1 MDVVGVVRTPGV
13 QHGQPV
19 AGVDGVDRGHRDHR
33 QHLRSDLLGGATERG
48 AHGVVVVDQVGLAVP
63 IALGQFSDPLTHGP
77 DSTKS
82 PSNSIRGARS
92 TDGYGKLDVMDA
104 LSHLVVKRDG
114 DLTTITL
121 DRPEKRNAL
130 ALDVLLELDEVFEAV
145 GASDARGVVLA
156 ANGPVFSAGH
166 NFGDMLDAGYDDARR
181 LLDVCARLMRTVQS
195 IPQPVCAKVH
205 ALATAAGC
213 QLVATCDLAVAAE
226 SAGFAIPGGKG
237 GLFCH
242 TPLVA
247 VARNV
252 GRKRALE
259 LAFTGDAIDA
269 ATAADWGL
277 INRAVP
283 DGELDA
289 AVDDLMARGHEDRS
303 LPRRSASG
311 RSTPRSTSTRHAPRV
326 RHPRDGG
333 RRHHPRRPGGHHRL
347 PREAQA
353 HILMARFARWAGQG
367 RPDHAW

>member
-1 MDVVGVVRTPGV
+1 
-13 QHGQPV
+13 
-19 AGVDGVDRGHRDHR
+19 
-33 QHLRSDLLGGATERG
+33 
-48 AHGVVVVDQVGLAVP
+48 
-63 IALGQFSDPLTHGP
+63 
-77 DSTKS
+77 
-82 PSNSIRGARS
+82 
-92 TDGYGKLDVMDA
+92 MDA

-166 NFGDMLDAGYDDARR
+166 NFGDMRDAGYDDARR
-181 LLDVCARLMRTVQS
+181 LLDVCARLLRTVQS

-289 AVDDLMARGHEDRS
+289 AVDDLMARATRGS
-303 LPRRSASG
+303 FASKALG
-311 RSTPRSTSTRHAPRV
+311 KRTFYAQV
-326 RHPRDGG
+326 D
-333 RRHHPRRPGGHHRL
+333 L
-347 PREAQA
+347 DQA
-353 HILMARFARWAGQG
+353 HAYEYATQVMAAAVTTSDAQEGISAFLEKRKPQFRGA
-367 RPDHAW
+367 